1 VSSDAQAIRLTT
13 RKAHASGAPFWL
25 SAGLVILC
33 LACLVLF
40 VAWAQLKPLMVES
53 CTSMLNG
60 SARCDSVL
68 NKVRIYALSLGLFPL
83 ILLLER
89 WKPADEYQ
97 PAFSSGLVVDCFWFL
112 VFPVLGV
119 WLPTIF
125 EEFLHATFGTSL
137 SAFQLPLL
145 PTLPLTLQI
154 VLVILLSDFLAWFSH
169 VIRHKVSFLWELHKI
184 HHSQTQLNY
193 FSSVRLHPLDLV
205 ANAAI
210 RFLPFTLLG
219 MQMAVPAFLGWIAFQ
234 RFYEMF
240 VHANLRTNMGWL
252 RFVLVTPQSHRIH
265 HSMQHEHIDK
275 NFGNI
280 FSIWDFI
287 FGTQVI
293 DSQVYPETGIGDT
306 DVPLHDSAHPLRAAR
321 IFLRELFYPF
331 FAFARPKR

>member
-13 RKAHASGAPFWL
+13 RRGLASSAPAWL
-25 SAGLVILC
+25 SIGLVALC
-33 LACLVLF
+33 LGCLALF
-40 VAWAQLKPLMVES
+40 FAWSQLKPVMVES
-53 CTSMLNG
+53 CTALLDG
-60 SARCDSVL
+60 SARCDSVI
-68 NKVRIYALSLGLFPL
+68 NKIRIYALSLGLFPL

-89 WKPADEYQ
+89 WRPADAQQ

-119 WLPTIF
+119 WLPTVF
-125 EEFLHATFGTSL
+125 EELLHATFGARL

-145 PTLPLTLQI
+145 ASLPAAWQ
-154 VLVILLSDFLAWFSH
+154 VALVILLSDFLAWFSH

-265 HSMQHEHIDK
+265 HSMQREHIDK

-280 FSIWDFI
+280 FSIWDHI
-287 FGTQVI
+287 FGTQI
-293 DSQVYPETGIGDT
+293 TDCKVYPETGVGDP
-306 DVPLHDSAHPLRAAR
+306 DVPVHESAHPLPAAR
-321 IFLRELFYPF
+321 TFLRELFYPF
-331 FAFARPKR
+331 LALARPKR